1 MLLAPTILDER
12 RLLARGAFAPLAG
25 SLARDLERL
34 AHSGDIHIPTTKAR
48 LTRAGGRCPAC
59 GSMLDFDP
67 FSPSRHRC
75 PRCRTEF
82 VGEEH
87 DLMWIMWYQL
97 WLAERALHAAAL
109 YGVVGDQLHRSL
121 AERILS
127 RYAEQY
133 LSYPNRD
140 NVLGPT
146 RVFFST
152 YLESI
157 WTLQLAYALDVLE
170 VAGADSALGATLRD
184 RLLAPSAALIAQ
196 YDEGLSNRQVWNN
209 AALLAV
215 ARLLDDSGTAD
226 QAVHGPS
233 GLLTHLQRGLLADGT
248 WYEGENYHLFA
259 HRGLWYGVTLAVQAG
274 FDIPET
280 LKTRYERAFETPF
293 LTALPDFTF
302 PSRRDSQYRV
312 SLRQWRIAESCELG
326 LAHSESP
333 ILAAAL
339 GELYREDIPRGET
352 GRAVSTAEA
361 ERNVPATSLTR
372 ADLGWKT
379 LLFAAPGIP
388 SVVDTHASAQSV
400 LLPEQGFAI
409 LRRDAGRTFVALDYG
424 ESGGGHGHPDR
435 LNLWLVV
442 GNSRILEDVGTGSYV
457 DPSLHWYRS
466 SLAHNAPF
474 AGGHSQLR
482 ADGLLLG
489 YEERG
494 DFGWTLARAALAPNV
509 EAERAIVVAD
519 GYLVDELLWTG
530 DRDTIIDLPY
540 HVAPVAVSLPLNDA
554 PIAGG
559 SGLQDGFAAIS
570 ASARSE
576 PVTEAT
582 INGEVLGTAVSISL
596 HADLPFVLWRL
607 RGPGPP
613 NEPERDFVLVRSAGA
628 AGRLRAV
635 ASWTNMVTDV
645 RASEEMI
652 SVALRD
658 GARHEHA
665 RREDEWRINV
675 VARDGKTEAITLTPA
690 LGPLKSQRAVYTPPA
705 LMTLMPAIDVPRIAR
720 VDGEA
725 GELGTPQKSLIQL
738 GVAHYRRSEQSWDEA
753 GRPRATVAMAATATD
768 LYIDISVEKRPVAFA
783 AARAVNPLDNEH
795 PDINSDGVQLY
806 LAGNDAEG
814 KQRSYS
820 WILVPEAP
828 APNVRVTARESS
840 NGASVPGLSASWRP
854 TPRGYALRIIA
865 PLASFAADGSFLGDV
880 IINEMPPP
888 PERERRRGQL
898 VLSGGRGEWV
908 YLRGDR
914 QDPSRF
920 LRFVIADA

>member
-1 MLLAPTILDER
+1 MLLAPAIMDER
-12 RLLARGAFAPLAG
+12 RVLARGAFAPLAG

-34 AHSGDIHIPTTKAR
+34 VHADDIYIPTTKAR

-59 GSMLDFDP
+59 GSVLDFDP

-75 PRCRTEF
+75 SRCQAEV

-97 WLAERALHAAAL
+97 WLAERAVHAAAL
-109 YGVVGDQLHRSL
+109 YGVAGEQAHRSL

-170 VAGADSALGATLRD
+170 AGGTDRALGATVRD

-215 ARLLDDSGTAD
+215 ARLLNDSVSAE
-226 QAVHGPS
+226 QAVRGPS

-259 HRGLWYGVTLAVQAG
+259 HRGLWYGVNVARQTG
-274 FDIPET
+274 FDIPEA
-280 LKTRYERAFETPF
+280 LCSRYQRAFETPF

-326 LAHSESP
+326 LAESPSP

-361 ERNVPATSLTR
+361 ERNVPASGLTR
-372 ADLGWKT
+372 ADLGWKS
-379 LLFAAPGIP
+379 LLFAGPNIP
-388 SVVDTHASAQSV
+388 SVIDSRATAQSV

-435 LNLWLVV
+435 LNLWLVA
-442 GNSRILEDVGTGSYV
+442 GNARILEDVGTGSYV

-530 DRDTIIDLPY
+530 VSDTIIDLPY
-540 HVAPVAVSLPLNDA
+540 HVAASSASVPLEDA
-554 PIAGG
+554 AITGG
-559 SGLQDGFAAIS
+559 NGLEDGFDAIS
-570 ASARSE
+570 ASAHSA

-582 INGEVLGTAVSISL
+582 INGEVLGIAVSISL

-613 NEPERDFVLVRSAGA
+613 NEPQRDFSLVRSAGA

-635 ASWTNMVTDV
+635 VSWTNIVSDV
-645 RASEEMI
+645 RASDEVI
-652 SVALRD
+652 SVMLRD
-658 GARHEHA
+658 GARHDHA
-665 RREDEWRINV
+665 RRELEWHISL
-675 VARDGKTEAITLTPA
+675 VAPDGHAKTITLTPA
-690 LGPLKSQRAVYTPPA
+690 LGPLKSQRPVYTPPS

-720 VDGEA
+720 VDGEP
-725 GELGTPQKSLIQL
+725 GELPTPRKSLIQL

-806 LAGNDAEG
+806 LVGNDAEG
-814 KQRSYS
+814 HARSCS
-820 WILVPEAP
+820 WILVPEMP
-828 APNVRVTARESS
+828 APNVRVTARESN
-840 NGASVPGLSASWRP
+840 NGASVPTLRASWRP
-854 TPRGYALRIIA
+854 TARGYALRVIA
-865 PLASFAADGSFLGDV
+865 PLASFASDGSFLGDV

-920 LRFVIADA
+920 LRFIIADA

>member
-1 MLLAPTILDER
+1 MLLAPAILHER
-12 RLLARGAFAPLAG
+12 RLLARGVFAPLAA

-34 AHSGDIHIPTTKAR
+34 AHSDDIYIPATKAR

-75 PRCRTEF
+75 SRCQTEV

-97 WLAERALHAAAL
+97 WLAERAVHAAAL
-109 YGVVGDQLHRSL
+109 YGVAGDQAHRSL
-121 AERILS
+121 AQRILS

-170 VAGADSALGATLRD
+170 AAGTDCALGATVRE

-215 ARLLDDSGTAD
+215 ARLIDDSGTAD
-226 QAVHGPS
+226 QAVRGPS
-233 GLLTHLQRGLLADGT
+233 GLLIHLQRGLLADGT

-259 HRGLWYGVTLAVQAG
+259 HRGLWYGVTLAEQAG
-274 FDIPET
+274 FEIPET
-280 LKTRYERAFETPF
+280 LQSRYLRAFETPF

-326 LAHSESP
+326 LAQSQSP

-339 GELYREDIPRGET
+339 GELYREDIARGET

-361 ERNVPATSLTR
+361 ERNVPESGLTR
-372 ADLGWKT
+372 ADLGWKS
-379 LLFAAPGIP
+379 LLFAAASIP
-388 SVVDTHASAQSV
+388 SVADTRATAQSL

-442 GNSRILEDVGTGSYV
+442 GNARILEDVGTGSYV

-530 DRDTIIDLPY
+530 GCDTIIDLPY
-540 HVAPVAVSLPLNDA
+540 HVGASAASLPLTDA
-554 PIAGG
+554 PIGG
-559 SGLQDGFAAIS
+559 GNGLEDGFDAIR

-576 PVTEAT
+576 PVIEAT
-582 INGEVLGTAVSISL
+582 INGEVQGIAVSISL

-607 RGPGPP
+607 HGPGPP
-613 NEPERDFVLVRSAGA
+613 NEPQRNFFLVRSAGA
-628 AGRLRAV
+628 TGRLRSV
-635 ASWTNMVTDV
+635 VSWSNIVTDV
-645 RASEEMI
+645 RASEAMI

-665 RREDEWRINV
+665 RREDEWRINL
-675 VARDGKTEAITLTPA
+675 VAPDGKAKAVTLTSA
-690 LGPLKSQRAVYTPPA
+690 LGPLKSQGPVFTPSS

-725 GELGTPQKSLIQL
+725 GELPTPQKSLIQL

-753 GRPRATVAMAATATD
+753 GRPRAIVAMAATATD

-783 AARAVNPLDNEH
+783 PARAVNPLDNEH

-806 LAGNDAEG
+806 LAGKDADG
-814 KQRSYS
+814 HQRSCS

-828 APNVRVTARESS
+828 APNVRVTARESN
-840 NGASVPGLSASWRP
+840 NGASIPPLRVSWRP
-854 TPRGYALRIIA
+854 TARGYALRIIA
-865 PLASFAADGSFLGDV
+865 PLATFASDGSFLGDV